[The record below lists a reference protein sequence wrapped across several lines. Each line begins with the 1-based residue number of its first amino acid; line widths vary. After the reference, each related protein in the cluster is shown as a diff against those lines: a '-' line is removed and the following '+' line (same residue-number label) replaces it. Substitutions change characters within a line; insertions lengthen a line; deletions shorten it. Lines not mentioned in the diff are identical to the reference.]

1 MARIGPPSSAAHRAW
16 GVVSRRLDY
25 RLPVAGLPRPWTSWA
40 VPSFQLAWCRRQTAL
55 SSTGSHEALLIG
67 SPLVSCRV
75 LRSTVQ
81 HKTGPGHFPARQ
93 PGCSGGASLPR
104 PPSDVFGR
112 RHRTAFLIGAVVT
125 HSQPLPSGERERES
139 RVLSSSRT
147 RPRGGLLLASMAVES
162 PTRAAS

>member
-1 MARIGPPSSAAHRAW
+1 MVRIGPPSSAAHRAW

-55 SSTGSHEALLIG
+55 SSTGAREALLIG

-81 HKTGPGHFPARQ
+81 HKTGPGQFPARQ
-93 PGCSGGASLPR
+93 PGCSGGGIAAKNPIRCLWSETQDRLFDRSSGDPQ
-104 PPSDVFGR
+104 PTSS
-112 RHRTAFLIGAVVT
+112 IG
-125 HSQPLPSGERERES
+125 SRES

-147 RPRGGLLLASMAVES
+147 RTRGGLLLASMAVEL

>member
-55 SSTGSHEALLIG
+55 SSTGPHEALLIG

-93 PGCSGGASLPR
+93 PGCSGGAASLPR

-112 RHRTAFLIGAVVT
+112 RHRTAFFIRAVVI
-125 HSQPLPSGERERES
+125 HSQPLPSGDRQS
-139 RVLSSSRT
+139 RALRSSRA
-147 RPRGGLLLASMAVES
+147 RQRGGLLLACMAVEL